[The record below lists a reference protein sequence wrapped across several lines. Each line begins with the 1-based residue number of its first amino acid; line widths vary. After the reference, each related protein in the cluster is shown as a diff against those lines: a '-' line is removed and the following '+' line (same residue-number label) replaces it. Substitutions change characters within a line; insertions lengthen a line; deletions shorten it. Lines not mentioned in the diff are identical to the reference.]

1 MLSCGGY
8 EWLRLII
15 SYFILSWKV
24 VMTRV
29 HFIVVCLFTLLVI
42 PGQALAEER
51 TPFYVGAKLGVSL
64 MGVDDVKN
72 TTQIANRAAINKKS
86 EEDTLLMLGGT
97 IGYDWSKSH
106 DIPVRTELE
115 YMVREDFGYKANP
128 TFKNALVATK
138 TNVDMAV
145 QTVLA
150 NVYYDFDTGT
160 AFTPFIGG
168 GIGYAFLQSDADVTV
183 IATDVKSSKKREE
196 TNFVWQIGGGVAYD
210 ISDHWT
216 LDTSY
221 RYLDMGSMEWG
232 APTNLGIKAD
242 EITAHEVVMGLRYTF

>member
-1 MLSCGGY
+1 MN
-8 EWLRLII
+8 
-15 SYFILSWKV
+15 
-24 VMTRV
+24 RV
-29 HFIVVCLFTLLVI
+29 HLFVVCLLCLVFFS
-42 PGQALAEER
+42 GQAFAEER

-72 TTQIANRAAINKKS
+72 STRVPNKAIVSKKS
-86 EEDTLLMLGGT
+86 EDDALMMLGGT
-97 IGYDWSKSH
+97 IGYDWGKSH
-106 DIPVRTELE
+106 GFPVRTELE
-115 YMVREDFGYKANP
+115 YMVREDFSYKANP
-128 TFKNALVATK
+128 THTNAAIPTSIDI
-138 TNVDMAV
+138 DMAV

-150 NVYYDFDTGT
+150 NIYYDFDTGT
-160 AFTPFIGG
+160 SFTPFIGG
-168 GIGYAFLQSDADVTV
+168 GVGYAFLESETDVTV
-183 IATDVKSSKKREE
+183 LATGSTARKKRNE

-232 APTNLGIKAD
+232 DPAPTALGIKAD